1 MVRLYTHEKSP
12 SINDNRPKA
21 HENMQIIFLNRVF
34 SIGFSHCS
42 RNVEFRETFSQKITI
57 TLIMNTM
64 FDSINTISRFYI
76 ELKANVIN

>member
-1 MVRLYTHEKSP
+1 MTIGPKHVRTCKSF
-12 SINDNRPKA
+12 
-21 HENMQIIFLNRVF
+21 FLNRVF